1 MGVSQSAQPHPKAW
15 RSLVVSLCRTTFL
28 GLEAALVNNSVEL
41 CCYQMQGEAWMKS
54 SCAEKV
60 KWASL
65 LLLVAVLRG
74 GSAQTVEVCDLSN
87 IIEPRK
93 SVYLSFSAYSYH

>member
-1 MGVSQSAQPHPKAW
+1 
-15 RSLVVSLCRTTFL
+15 
-28 GLEAALVNNSVEL
+28 
-41 CCYQMQGEAWMKS
+41 MKS